1 MVKKL
6 TDWRKG
12 CKKILHVNGNQKQV
26 GVAILRSDKADFKSE
41 TVKKIQSHYNDKG
54 INSIERYNNPKYI
67 CTQHQRTKTQ
77 IHKIRPKK
85 RYK

>member
-41 TVKKIQSHYNDKG
+41 TVKKYKVIIMIKGSIQ
-54 INSIERYNNPKYI
+54 
-67 CTQHQRTKTQ
+67 
-77 IHKIRPKK
+77 
-85 RYK
+85 